1 MKLSGWFTGI
11 FLLVAFCALCWA
23 QATSQIQGVV
33 QDASGAAVPG
43 TQVKAT
49 KTETGAVR
57 TATSAADGTYVL
69 PNLQLGPYR
78 LEVTKQGFSSYVQT
92 GIVLQVGVNPTVD
105 VALKVGNVTESVQVD
120 AAATLV
126 ETQATGVGQVLENQR
141 ILELPLN
148 GRNAADL
155 VTMAGPV
162 VLASTSSS
170 RSWQGVNAG
179 EGFAV
184 AGGTSFGTTYKLDGA
199 MHNNPFDNFNLPLPF
214 PDALQEFKVET
225 SALTAENGIHS
236 GASVNA
242 VTKSGTNQIHGDA
255 FEFIRNG
262 DLDARNFFAPAR
274 DTLKRNQF
282 GGTVGGAIKKDK
294 LFFFAGYQGTT
305 TRTAPPTNIAFV
317 PTDAMIQG
325 DFTTYASALCQGSNI
340 TLPASLGFVGN
351 KIDRTLLSPAAVA
364 IASKYLPKAGDQSCG
379 KTFFGI
385 ITNQN

>member
-1 MKLSGWFTGI
+1 MMLSALITRI
-11 FLLVAFCALCWA
+11 FLFVTFSVLCWA
-23 QATSQIQGVV
+23 QATSQIQGTV
-33 QDASGAAVPG
+33 QDASGAAIPG

-49 KTETGAVR
+49 QTETGAVR
-57 TATSAADGTYVL
+57 TATSGADGTYVL
-69 PNLQLGPYR
+69 PNLPLGPYR

-92 GIVLQVGVNPTVD
+92 GIVLEVVVNPTVD
-105 VALKVGNVTESVQVD
+105 IVLIVGNVSESVQVD
-120 AAATLV
+120 ANATLV

-141 ILELPLN
+141 ILELRLN
-148 GRNAADL
+148 GRNSADL

-170 RSWQGVNAG
+170 RSWQGSSGG

-262 DLDARNFFAPAR
+262 DLDARNFFAATR

-282 GGTVGGAIKKDK
+282 GGTVGGPIKKDK
-294 LFFFAGYQGTT
+294 LFFFGGYQRTSQRSDPAQTT
-305 TRTAPPTNIAFV
+305 ATIPT
-317 PTDAMIQG
+317 PAMVAG
-325 DFTTYASALCQGSNI
+325 DFTAIAGPGCNKGRQIN
-340 TLPASLGFVGN
+340 LPASLGFANNTIAPTFLNPVPLN
-351 KIDRTLLSPAAVA
+351 IIKTLP
-364 IASKYLPKAGDQSCG
+364 
-379 KTFFGI
+379 
-385 ITNQN
+385 